1 MREKK
6 FLGKTT
12 LWNKVTAWYRYPNKT
27 VWFTFS
33 EQTRRILYKIIGYD
47 SLMINSKTGRAIY
60 ERKKLHYKDI
70 IVAECEENNIDEVL
84 CIEKRPEHDN
94 VWTRLLE
101 SRK

>member
-1 MREKK
+1 
-6 FLGKTT
+6 
-12 LWNKVTAWYRYPNKT
+12 
-27 VWFTFS
+27 
-33 EQTRRILYKIIGYD
+33 
-47 SLMINSKTGRAIY
+47 MINSKTGRAIY